1 MNIIVVGSTGSI
13 GSYICDKLYTLNN
26 CNIIK
31 TTSNKEISNDKILF
45 VDNNNLDNLLKIDNI
60 NGIIWAHGVNTN
72 DNIFNIDLN
81 KTKEIFDINVCF
93 IINTLNFL
101 LKHDKINKNAN
112 LIIISSI
119 WEHITRDNKLSYSLS
134 KSALSNVV
142 KSLSYDLSFKNILIN
157 NICPG
162 PIENEMTLKTLSS
175 DELYNIKNYMG
186 FNRLINLDD
195 VWNLVEYL
203 LFKNTGITG
212 QSINVDLGFTSIRK
226 YK

>member
-1 MNIIVVGSTGSI
+1 MTILVFGATGSI
-13 GSYICDKLYTLNN
+13 GSFLCDKLKNN
-26 CNIIK
+26 NFNIIE
-31 TTSNKEISNDKILF
+31 TSSNQNKINNNILL
-45 VDNNNLDNLLKIDNI
+45 VDNDNLSNLLNI
-60 NGIIWAHGVNTN
+60 NNITGIIWAHGINAN
-72 DNIFNIDLN
+72 DNINNINLD
-81 KTKEIFDINVCF
+81 KTKELIDVNVIF
-93 IINTLNFL
+93 IINTLNYL
-101 LKHDKINKNAN
+101 LKNNKINNNSN

-119 WEHITRDNKLSYSLS
+119 WENIIRDNKLSYGIS

-162 PIENEMTLKTLSS
+162 PIENEMTLKTLS
-175 DELYNIKNYMG
+175 DIELNNIKNYMG

-195 VWNLVEYL
+195 IWNIVEFL

-212 QSINVDLGFTSIRK
+212 QSINIDLGFLSIRK